1 MSVSK
6 TADGSSN
13 LSTRAKNIHQE
24 KVKQIMNKV
33 STFITESVDEMK
45 NNVSWPTFQ
54 ELQKSSVLVLV
65 ASLIFALVIGASDF
79 VIKNLMQVIYNL

>member
-1 MSVSK
+1 MGVRISPPVQ
-6 TADGSSN
+6 
-13 LSTRAKNIHQE
+13 KNIHQE